1 MNHMS
6 WHLEL
11 HKFFMLKVKGAKIGM
26 LLLKLKLEMC
36 LMSVLAPIVTRMT
49 RMSFMRTFRTV

>member
-1 MNHMS
+1 MS

-49 RMSFMRTFRTV
+49 RMSFMRTFRTI